1 MVKYRS
7 TRHLKLQRKG
17 GKHAITHHH
26 SEGYWSNSAIELTE
40 GDHAPVMYFPRS
52 DIAMAFLEP
61 SSETTTCRHKGTA
74 SLYSIETKS
83 RTIQNAAWSYEGEN
97 ASIDDIKNHVAFHTS
112 ELVTVERL

>member
-1 MVKYRS
+1 MQSHITIQKDTGTWSIRA
-7 TRHLKLQRKG
+7 G
-17 GKHAITHHH
+17 GAVIG
-26 SEGYWSNSAIELTE
+26 ESNSAIELTE

-97 ASIDDIKNHVAFHTS
+97 ASIEDIKNHVAFDTS